1 MLGFQLTGTNAA
13 IAMLVIIALTFV
25 PILAAYLL
33 TRSDEPTS
41 R

>member
-1 MLGFQLTGTNAA
+1 
-13 IAMLVIIALTFV
+13 VIIALTFV